1 MIYKIFLV
9 EDDPTIVSVL
19 DRQLAQWDYLV
30 HSVEAFDAV
39 MEEFTAFEPH
49 LVLLD
54 VSLPFYDGY
63 YWCEKIRRVSKVPI
77 LFISSATD
85 EMNLVMAVNMGADDF
100 VSKPFQM
107 KVILA
112 KIQALLR
119 RTYSSGMDPSIL
131 THKGVTLNL
140 NSALLSYDT
149 QTLELSRN
157 ELKILQVLLE
167 NKGTVVTRESLMQEL
182 WQTDSFVDD
191 NTLTVNIARLRKH
204 LEEAGLTGFIT
215 TKKGLGYLVEE

>member
-1 MIYKIFLV
+1 MVYKIFLV
-9 EDDPTIVSVL
+9 EDDPTIVGVL
-19 DRQLAQWDYLV
+19 SRQLSQWDYLV
-30 HSVEAFDAV
+30 QAVEAFDAILD
-39 MEEFTAFEPH
+39 EFTAFEPH

-77 LFISSATD
+77 IFISSATD

-100 VSKPFQM
+100 ISKPFQM

-119 RTYSSGMDPSIL
+119 RTYSFGTNPSVL

-140 NSALLSYDT
+140 NGALLSYGT

-191 NTLTVNIARLRKH
+191 NTLTVNVARLRKH
-204 LEEAGLTGFIT
+204 LDEAGLAGFIT

>member
-1 MIYKIFLV
+1 
-9 EDDPTIVSVL
+9 
-19 DRQLAQWDYLV
+19 
-30 HSVEAFDAV
+30 
-39 MEEFTAFEPH
+39 
-49 LVLLD
+49 
-54 VSLPFYDGY
+54 
-63 YWCEKIRRVSKVPI
+63 
-77 LFISSATD
+77 
-85 EMNLVMAVNMGADDF
+85 
-100 VSKPFQM
+100 
-107 KVILA
+107 
-112 KIQALLR
+112 
-119 RTYSSGMDPSIL
+119 MDPSIL

-140 NSALLSYDT
+140 NSALLSYGT